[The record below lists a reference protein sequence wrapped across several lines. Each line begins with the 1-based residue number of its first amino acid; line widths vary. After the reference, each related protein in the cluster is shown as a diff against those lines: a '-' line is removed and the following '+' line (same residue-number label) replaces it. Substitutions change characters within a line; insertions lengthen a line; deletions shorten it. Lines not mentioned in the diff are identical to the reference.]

1 MIIDLPKT
9 YRGLNLFG
17 EKYFKRPF
25 TEYQRTIAEQILR
38 IIFVG
43 GGEEVFIEVSR
54 QAGKTTAVVDA
65 IAYLMTFAH
74 HFFPTPLAIGI
85 FAPQKEQAKTD
96 FDRLKENLR
105 ILKAIYRL

>member
-38 IIFVG
+38 TVFVG

-54 QAGKTTAVVDA
+54 
-65 IAYLMTFAH
+65 
-74 HFFPTPLAIGI
+74 
-85 FAPQKEQAKTD
+85 
-96 FDRLKENLR
+96 
-105 ILKAIYRL
+105 